1 LYNACARQRGC
12 AVCDDNMRTASR
24 ALGGCALRRYLSEER
39 HLRRVF
45 DGAYTTCALLYCAAR
60 SARFARC
67 IALAAISSISPARR
81 GAGRCGGGG
90 NGG

>member
-1 LYNACARQRGC
+1 
-12 AVCDDNMRTASR
+12 MRTASR

-67 IALAAISSISPARR
+67 IALAASSSISPARR
-81 GAGRCGGGG
+81 RRWAMRQRRQWRVNGGAGGSVSKQAEAA
-90 NGG
+90 